1 MPLSVLNYFLR
12 TTVLDR
18 DRPDADPADKARF
31 SLLAALVP
39 GTIGLVLPFIVEN
52 NLPKAD
58 AVQTGTGGQLGTSI
72 DTGTGAQPGTSTG
85 TGTGAQPGMSP
96 GTGTGAQPGTS
107 TGTGAIVLA
116 DIVGRLNDTDLRI
129 EVVEGQ
135 LTSINQRLDGANARL
150 DEQGQQ
156 LQRIDVVTQE
166 IKAQLA
172 ASAPKKPVSPGSGSA
187 LS

>member
-1 MPLSVLNYFLR
+1 MPLSVLNYFLS

-72 DTGTGAQPGTSTG
+72 DTGTGAQPGTST
-85 TGTGAQPGMSP
+85 